1 MSESLIERG
10 IWFMKLLVC
19 INGHSGGLE
28 AARTA
33 GKLLRFQAGQVC
45 FLYVRRSG
53 HRSRGLNYAKRMS
66 QVIASIE
73 APSSEFHYL
82 AEARKAFSEAGG
94 TLPEAAAPSS
104 RREAL
109 VQVGSGIFERAIVDI
124 SASDVM
130 TFRVR
135 EGFPHEEILK
145 EADRQGYDL
154 ILLGGRRSDA
164 CNWYDSENI
173 PLSVLKKSP
182 CAVLAVQKPI
192 PDQGAFLIMPGTRE
206 LSDMHRQMISD
217 LALAFNSG
225 LHVLSTSADQHEG
238 IQLPSGFN
246 PNIAVV
252 RKVADTDPLRF
263 VSGHKAVYGL
273 YICPSN
279 RSRFFSRTNRHARKI
294 FCLGLNTLTLP

>member
-1 MSESLIERG
+1 
-10 IWFMKLLVC
+10 MKLLVC
-19 INGHSGGLE
+19 INGQPGGLE

-94 TLPEAAAPSS
+94 PLPEAAAPSS

-154 ILLGGRRSDA
+154 ILLGGRRSES

-206 LSDMHRQMISD
+206 LSAVHRQMISD

-238 IQLPSGFN
+238 IPIPSGFN
-246 PNIAVV
+246 PKIAAA

-263 VSGHKAVYGL
+263 VAEHKDAYGL
-273 YICPSN
+273 FICPSN
-279 RSRFFSRTNRHARKI
+279 RSRFFSGINRHARKI